1 VGSFIPVSST
11 DSLDTLIEE
20 LDLRDCVIVLAS
32 GDVTCFEGLSS
43 RGARTEKDLPVLIVL
58 ALLA

>member
-1 VGSFIPVSST
+1 MPVSST
-11 DSLDTLIEE
+11 DILGALIEE

-32 GDVTCFEGLSS
+32 GVVTGFEGLSS
-43 RGARTEKDLPVLIVL
+43 TGARAEMDLPVLIVL